1 MQPTLISICIPAY
14 KRVHLLERLLK
25 SIGDQTFR
33 NFEVVIT
40 DDSPDDSVYHCVAG
54 FSSLFPIRYFRNA
67 AALGTPENWNEA
79 VRKANGEWIKI
90 MHDDDFFTSAE
101 SLGAFAA
108 AASESPAT
116 SHFIFS
122 SFYNVTESTGR
133 RSQVTLSGF
142 RKTLLRQNAVSL
154 LSRNVIGPP
163 SVTLYR
169 NNRQWSYDRRLKWL
183 VDMDFYIQVLG
194 NSSFTYLDSPL
205 VGIGVHG
212 EQVTAVSSLNPSVE
226 IPEHMLLLE
235 KYGLRTLRNIPFY
248 DAYWRILRNLGLYDE
263 AIVEGYNQSRPLP
276 DPVKFML
283 RFQSR
288 IPVALLRFGP
298 VSKLLMLACYSFQRL
313 NRSLGAE

>member
-1 MQPTLISICIPAY
+1 MQPPLISICIPAY

-25 SIGDQTFR
+25 SIGGQTFR

-40 DDSPDDSVYHCVAG
+40 DDSPDDSVYHSVAG
-54 FSSLFPIRYFRNA
+54 FSALFPIRYFRNT

-79 VRKANGEWIKI
+79 VRQANGEWIKI
-90 MHDDDFFTSAE
+90 MHDDDFFTGAE

-108 AASESPAT
+108 AATNSAT
-116 SHFIFS
+116 PFIFS
-122 SFYNVTESTGR
+122 SFYNVVESTGKKA
-133 RSQVTLSGF
+133 QVSLSGF
-142 RKTLLRQNAVSL
+142 RRSLLKSNAFSL

-169 NNRQWSYDRRLKWL
+169 NNGQWSYDPRLKWL
-183 VDMDFYIQVLG
+183 VDMDFYIQVLR
-194 NSSFTYLDSPL
+194 NSAFTYLDSPL

-235 KYGLRTLRNIPFY
+235 KYGLRALRNLPFY
-248 DAYWRILRNLGLYDE
+248 DAYWRILRNLGLYNE
-263 AIVEGYNQSRPLP
+263 AIVEGYNHQKPLP
-276 DPVKFML
+276 EPVKFML

-288 IPVALLRFGP
+288 IPGVLLRFGP
-298 VSKLLMLACYSFQRL
+298 MSKLLMLACYSFQRL
-313 NRSLGAE
+313 NRSLGDD